1 VLIDFWAAWCSPCK
15 ASMPEIQKLHEK
27 FKDKG
32 LEVLGISAWPR
43 GTDPVK
49 YMTEQKFTY
58 GLLMDGDSVAEAYK
72 VDGLPT
78 WFVIGRDGK
87 IAGTGSGYKAGDET
101 RMAEASEVGAVQHAS
116 TANLPGVP
124 GTARRGCARRG
135 P

>member
-1 VLIDFWAAWCSPCK
+1 
-15 ASMPEIQKLHEK
+15 MPEMQKLHEK

-101 RMAEASEVGAVQHAS
+101 RMAEAIEAAL
-116 TANLPGVP
+116 AK
-124 GTARRGCARRG
+124 
-135 P
+135 